1 MKRPFSAL
9 AIDQMGISSLVVWFE
24 TIEILYKE
32 HDSAILGKDKPACL
46 GHYLA
51 IGLESQSEVFLDPGK
66 RPAIL
71 TSHMSLNNIDRCWLA
86 L

>member
-1 MKRPFSAL
+1 
-9 AIDQMGISSLVVWFE
+9 MGISSLVVWFE

-32 HDSAILGKDKPACL
+32 HDSAILGKDKPSCF

-51 IGLESQSEVFLDPGK
+51 IGLEPQTVVFPDPGK
-66 RPAIL
+66 RPAML
-71 TSHMSLNNIDRCWLA
+71 TSHMSLNDIDRCWLV